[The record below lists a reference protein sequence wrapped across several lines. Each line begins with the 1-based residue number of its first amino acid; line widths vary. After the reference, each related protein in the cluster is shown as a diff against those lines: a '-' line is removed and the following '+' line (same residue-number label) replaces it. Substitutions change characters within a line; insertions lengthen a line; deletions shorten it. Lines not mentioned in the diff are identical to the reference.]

1 MTTKSE
7 AMAAD
12 VAALMRARNPLLWV
26 TTSEEAR
33 VERYLVEAAA
43 AASFVPLTW
52 DVAQGVCD
60 LAGKPVS
67 ALGNMRLHHARFAAM
82 ADRPTE
88 RDHSARAP
96 QPCPALAGRAY
107 A

>member
-67 ALGNMRLHHARFAAM
+67 ALGNMQDPGTLISAIDSR
-82 ADRPTE
+82 
-88 RDHSARAP
+88 ARAAP
-96 QPCPALAGRAY
+96 SSCAICRHG
-107 A
+107 